1 MSESYTVIQTEHL
14 AEEAAAWL
22 AERCRLIVC
31 APESAEFDSHL
42 AAADALVI
50 RTYTQVDA
58 ALLDRAPK
66 LRVIGRAGVG
76 LDNVDLPACRAR
88 DIDVVYT
95 PDANTQAVV
104 EYVLRLV
111 TRALRPIT
119 VLDAAVDLSTWNALR
134 ATYVG
139 DRQLDEL
146 TIGILGFG
154 RIGSRVGRIMK
165 ALGADVMYH
174 DLREIP
180 IEARHGCAP
189 VDAATLYR
197 ESDVLTVHVD
207 GRPENRSLLN
217 PSCFSTMKPD
227 AVFVNTS
234 RGFVV
239 DNAALVR
246 FLHAHPAAQAL
257 LDVHDPEPIPNGSP
271 LFELANATVLP
282 HLASRTETAMF
293 NMSLVV
299 HDVWAV
305 LTGHLPRWPA

>member
-1 MSESYTVIQTEHL
+1 MSESHIVIQTEHL
-14 AEEAAAWL
+14 AEEASAWL
-22 AERCRLIVC
+22 ADRCRLVVC
-31 APESAEFDSHL
+31 APGSAEFDSHL
-42 AAADALVI
+42 ATAEALVI
-50 RTYTQVDA
+50 RTYTQIDTP
-58 ALLDRAPK
+58 LLDRAPQ

-88 DIDVVYT
+88 NIDVVYT

-119 VLDAAVDLSTWNALR
+119 VLDAPVDLDTWNTLR

-139 DRQLDEL
+139 DRQLNEL

-154 RIGSRVGRIMK
+154 RIGARVGRIMK
-165 ALGADVMYH
+165 MLGAEVLYH

-180 IEARHGCAP
+180 AEVRHGCAP

-207 GRPENRSLLN
+207 GRPENRHLLN
-217 PSCFSTMKPD
+217 QSCFGTMKPD
-227 AVFVNTS
+227 AIFVNTS

-239 DNAALVR
+239 DNEVLAR
-246 FLHAHPAAQAL
+246 FLRSHPAAQAL
-257 LDVHDPEPIPNGSP
+257 LDVHDPEPIPNDAP
-271 LFELANATVLP
+271 WFDLPNATVLP

-305 LTGHLPRWPA
+305 LTGNLPRWPA